1 MLTNGR
7 ELGWERKKTRKLQRF
22 GLRCLEGQSCKR
34 VRSAVPM
41 RCPSAGVEK
50 AVGMTR
56 AVQDKGQ
63 GSVGIAWTV
72 FDEPR

>member
-1 MLTNGR
+1 MGEKEDKETTAIWA
-7 ELGWERKKTRKLQRF
+7 E
-22 GLRCLEGQSCKR
+22 

-50 AVGMTR
+50 AVGMTC